1 VTDPA
6 DVPTE
11 SGENPRTARLRPLVL
26 AGVALLAVGA
36 LVLGLRRDAAPPPDP
51 GSESAQLV
59 ALREQAALDP
69 CPEGLGTAL
78 PDLELACLGGG
89 PAVRLHAEPPG
100 RPTLVNV
107 WASWCAPC
115 VEEVPDLVAFREK
128 AGDRVAVVGVL
139 TTDTQRS
146 ALTFARDFGMAW
158 PSVVDDDGLVL
169 RAFLPGPPVT
179 LFLDADGTVVH
190 RRSGAFT
197 GTAEI
202 EALVA
207 EHLGVVL

>member
-1 VTDPA
+1 MSA
-6 DVPTE
+6 
-11 SGENPRTARLRPLVL
+11 ARWRPWALL
-26 AGVALLAVGA
+26 GVVLLAVGA
-36 LVLGLRRDAAPPPDP
+36 LVLGLQRETAPPSVAEQQD
-51 GSESAQLV
+51 GAELA
-59 ALREQAALDP
+59 ALRAQADLEP
-69 CPEGLGTAL
+69 CPPGLGPEL
-78 PDLELACLGGG
+78 PDLVLPCLGGG
-89 PAVRLHAEPPG
+89 EPVALRAEPPG

-115 VEEVPDLVAFREK
+115 VEEVPDLVAFSDK

-146 ALTFARDFGMAW
+146 ALTFASEFDMRW
-158 PSVVDDDGLVL
+158 PSLVDDDGLVL

-179 LFLDADGTVVH
+179 LFLDAEGTVVH

-197 GTAEI
+197 DLAEI

-207 EHLGVVL
+207 EHLGVQV